1 MCSVYMPWSVT
12 VDTEKYG
19 APSLEKVSVR
29 LTRESDGKTWEF
41 CNDPSQTTVTLNG
54 QYFNV
59 DLGGYGEP
67 NAIIFRPGG
76 HEAWH
81 GLYTVEIFGLDEP
94 LAYQV
99 NLFHLVNADKPDPS
113 RYFVDVDSDDWFL
126 AEAEYAYEHGIMTG
140 VGGGRF
146 APYDPV
152 DRATAVQILYNL
164 EGRPAL
170 PGNQGTP
177 YGDVDPDVWYTDAV
191 YWARSVQ
198 VAEGDGENFR
208 PLDPISR
215 KEFAAMLYRYA
226 GYKGYSLSGAG
237 DLGQYSDGDRVSS
250 WAVESLAWANG
261 NGLINGHDN
270 GTIDPQGTTERAQAA
285 AVLMRFCQQ
294 FVE

>member
-41 CNDPSQTTVTLNG
+41 CNDPSQTTVTLDG

-99 NLFHLVNADKPDPS
+99 NLFHLVNADKPDPPGTL
-113 RYFVDVDSDDWFL
+113 WTWT
-126 AEAEYAYEHGIMTG
+126 ATTG
-140 VGGGRF
+140 SWRRRST
-146 APYDPV
+146 PMS
-152 DRATAVQILYNL
+152 TA
-164 EGRPAL
+164 
-170 PGNQGTP
+170 
-177 YGDVDPDVWYTDAV
+177 
-191 YWARSVQ
+191 S
-198 VAEGDGENFR
+198 
-208 PLDPISR
+208 
-215 KEFAAMLYRYA
+215 
-226 GYKGYSLSGAG
+226 
-237 DLGQYSDGDRVSS
+237 
-250 WAVESLAWANG
+250 
-261 NGLINGHDN
+261 
-270 GTIDPQGTTERAQAA
+270 
-285 AVLMRFCQQ
+285 
-294 FVE
+294 

>member
-41 CNDPSQTTVTLNG
+41 CNDPSQTAVTLDG

-76 HEAWH
+76 HKAWH

-170 PGNQGTP
+170 PDSLGTP
-177 YGDVDPDVWYTDAV
+177 YGDVDPDAWYTDAV

-215 KEFAAMLYRYA
+215 EEFAAMLYRYA

-237 DLGQYSDGDRVSS
+237 DLGRYSDGDRVSS

-285 AVLMRFCQQ
+285 AVLMRCCAQ

>member
-1 MCSVYMPWSVT
+1 M
-12 VDTEKYG
+12 
-19 APSLEKVSVR
+19 
-29 LTRESDGKTWEF
+29 
-41 CNDPSQTTVTLNG
+41 
-54 QYFNV
+54 
-59 DLGGYGEP
+59 
-67 NAIIFRPGG
+67 
-76 HEAWH
+76 
-81 GLYTVEIFGLDEP
+81 EIFGFDEP

-215 KEFAAMLYRYA
+215 EEFAAMLYRYA

-237 DLGQYSDGDRVSS
+237 DLGRYSDGDRVSS